1 MSFYAKQGQ
10 YQNRRHKTEV
20 CPERSQRVEGTG
32 GSRISEKST
41 LKLRFSVPTNFFYY
55 CRESSTNRPI
65 FMQNKANF
73 KNNQIDVKLIITRDY
88 EKIMHWTLGE
98 NKPKQSQSRIGKQKT
113 EDGGQR
119 TEDG

>member
-20 CPERSQRVEGTG
+20 CPERSQRVEGTE

-41 LKLRFSVPTNFFYY
+41 LKLRFSVPTNSFYN
-55 CRESSTNRPI
+55 CRESSTKRPY
-65 FMQNKANF
+65 FMQNKANLLMHKINATF
-73 KNNQIDVKLIITRDY
+73 IATKDY
-88 EKIMHWTLGE
+88 ENEIVFRIQK

-113 EDGGQR
+113 ENR
-119 TEDG
+119 